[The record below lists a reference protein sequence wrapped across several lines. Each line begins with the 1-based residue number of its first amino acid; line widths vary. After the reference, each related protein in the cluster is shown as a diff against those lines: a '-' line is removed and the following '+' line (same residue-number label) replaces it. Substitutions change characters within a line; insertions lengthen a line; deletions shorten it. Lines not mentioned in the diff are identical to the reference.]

1 MVIYSHA
8 KLAVLRIFD
17 LKLYA
22 QGLTNH
28 FVDVVFLNISLILD
42 YQVRSK
48 CQDFF
53 FLSHNSFFLGKNLFK
68 LFYKNYK
75 NTFTGLLFILAQNI
89 IFADDA
95 IAPIENKTRV
105 VSALRRLIT
114 PWKLNILKEFLSK
127 NDLSPKLKNR
137 IDIWTASP
145 PNYQVIFS
153 YLLLFC

>member
-105 VSALRRLIT
+105 VSVLRHLIT
-114 PWKLNILKEFLSK
+114 P
-127 NDLSPKLKNR
+127 
-137 IDIWTASP
+137 
-145 PNYQVIFS
+145 
-153 YLLLFC
+153 